1 MAMAKKARQRI
12 SYVLPLANSPGG
24 HRLGVNG
31 LAVDSEQSILY
42 SGGRDGA
49 ICAWDL
55 NLDLRPKEP
64 STNNPFDDPPS
75 SESKPKSATTF
86 RAQTQA
92 HTHWVNDIVLAKNNT
107 ALVSASS
114 DLTVRVWR
122 PLEKDSE
129 PVTIGQHADYVKC
142 LASPG
147 KTANWV
153 ASGGLDRRICL
164 WDLNGGGKQL
174 EIEVGDEDTSEK
186 GSVYALST
194 GSNILA
200 AGGPESIVR
209 LWDSRTGKRITK
221 FVGHTDN
228 VRDILIN
235 EAGDMIMTASS
246 DQTVKVWSMTAGRC
260 MHTLTMHNDSVW
272 SLFSEDPSLGVF
284 YSSDRSGLVA
294 KTDIRGTL
302 GELDDGVSLALAQ
315 ENDGVTRVIASGEHV
330 WTATSSSSINRW
342 ADVDTGSDIQLP
354 EAYQRHRAT
363 SSVSKPRAASPPV
376 TNGQP
381 KKEIPLKSILRIS
394 NTASFPAPTVRDSDS
409 VTNFSL
415 VNGGGKA
422 SEPIV
427 DQDLGVIVPIYTLP
441 EETIEGQ
448 HGLVKHK
455 LLNDRRRV
463 LTLDTAGDVLLWD
476 LLKCIPIKSFGKC
489 HLEDVEPE
497 VNTMEAVAPW
507 CSLDTRTGRLA
518 VVLEEYNCFDA
529 EMYADEL
536 ELQDDVEFREDQ
548 RINLGKWILRYIFS
562 RLVDEQIKKDEA
574 FRAELNESAKA
585 RREASPPSSIIIP
598 NASVTAWDQ
607 QGTLT
612 PRANGAHYSAMTPGM
627 GIGVATPG
635 LGSHLPSVSE
645 DGGPLDKRGSQASR
659 SSVEKPD
666 YFGSSAITNDPPK
679 QTVVTTSDS
688 QDAKSPAVDTEKENN
703 GKDSSKS
710 FGMKFRKGMSF
721 GTKKLGRSSSTTMD
735 KPVVLDDSKDK
746 ATDEGSESSEAG
758 DKPPAE
764 KEVEDNFN
772 GTIQKIRNEYDKL
785 LAENPIQEVETG
797 ITPSLPPETP
807 VLKIPGGT
815 TVIIQEETSGGVKDL
830 YRGSVETVGEDAD
843 LIAEKAPMWL
853 GELLLKNK
861 IPLKD
866 PVKVSFI
873 LQPYQDLL
881 PSIAGPD
888 GNARL
893 NANRM
898 LRVKKIL
905 AYVAERIEPASE
917 QPKPEVMKPEDYL
930 DLYCYEQKLPIT
942 MSLATLRAHVWKGGA
957 DVLLYYKS
965 NGTRTIRSE
974 RLTQENEDGERNSGD
989 TGNGNGITGAGTG
1002 NGNGAAAPATGG
1014 GTTSFVGS

>member
-55 NLDLRPKEP
+55 NLDLRRKEP
-64 STNNPFDDPPS
+64 NDEDTFDEPS
-75 SESKPKSATTF
+75 SEFKPKSATTF

-92 HTHWVNDIVLAKNNT
+92 HTHWVNDVVLAQNNT
-107 ALVSASS
+107 VLVSASS
-114 DLTVRVWR
+114 DLTVRIWR

-147 KTANWV
+147 SAANWV

-164 WDLNGGGKQL
+164 WDLNGAGKQL

-194 GSNILA
+194 GSHILA

-272 SLFSEDPSLGVF
+272 SLFSDDPSLGVF

-302 GELDDGVSLALAQ
+302 GELDDGISLALAQ
-315 ENDGVTRVIASGEHV
+315 ENDGVTRVIASGDHI

-354 EAYQRHRAT
+354 DAYQRHRAS
-363 SSVSKPRAASPPV
+363 SSVSRPRGASPPV
-376 TNGQP
+376 TNGHS

-394 NTASFPAPTVRDSDS
+394 NTASFPASTVRDSDS
-409 VTNFSL
+409 VANFSITS
-415 VNGGGKA
+415 GGRIA
-422 SEPIV
+422 SEPIL
-427 DQDLGVIVPIYTLP
+427 DPDLGLIVPIHSLP

-476 LLKCIPIKSFGKC
+476 LLKCIPVQSFGKC

-536 ELQDDVEFREDQ
+536 EIIDDVEFREDQ

-562 RLVDEQIKKDEA
+562 RLVDEHIKKDEA
-574 FRAELNESAKA
+574 FRTELNEIVKA
-585 RREASPPSSIIIP
+585 RQEANPPAATNIPSSP
-598 NASVTAWDQ
+598 ATAGDQ
-607 QGTLT
+607 QGSLT
-612 PRANGAHYSAMTPGM
+612 PRANGNPYPAITPGM
-627 GIGVATPG
+627 GIGIATPAP
-635 LGSHLPSVSE
+635 GSHLPSVSE

-659 SSVEKPD
+659 SSADKAD
-666 YFGSSAITNDPPK
+666 YFGNSAISSEPPK
-679 QTVVTTSDS
+679 QPVVTTSDS
-688 QDAKSPAVDTEKENN
+688 QEVPKSPALDPEKENN
-703 GKDSSKS
+703 GKDSSTS
-710 FGMKFRKGMSF
+710 FGKKFRKGMAF

-735 KPVVLDDSKDK
+735 KPIVLEDNKDK
-746 ATDEGSESSEAG
+746 AIDEGSEYSEAG
-758 DKPPAE
+758 DKLQVE

-772 GTIQKIRNEYDKL
+772 GVIQKIRNEYDRL
-785 LAENPIQEVETG
+785 IAENPAQEVESG
-797 ITPSLPPETP
+797 ITPSLVNETP
-807 VLKIPGGT
+807 VLNIPGGT

-843 LIAEKAPMWL
+843 IIGERAPMWL
-853 GELLLKNK
+853 GDLLLQNK

-866 PVKVSFI
+866 PVKVSFV

-881 PSIAGPD
+881 PSIAGAD

-905 AYVAERIEPASE
+905 AYVAERIEPAIE
-917 QPKPEVMKPEDYL
+917 QPDAEEMKPEDYL

-957 DVLLYYKS
+957 DVMLYYKS
-965 NGTRTIRSE
+965 NGKRNIKYE
-974 RLTQENEDGERNSGD
+974 KAVGEPGERGQGGINAGSGM
-989 TGNGNGITGAGTG
+989 GIGTT
-1002 NGNGAAAPATGG
+1002 APFGGGGG
-1014 GTTSFVGS
+1014 GTTSYVGP

>member
-55 NLDLRPKEP
+55 NLDLRQKEP
-64 STNNPFDDPPS
+64 NNEDIFDEPS
-75 SESKPKSATTF
+75 SEFRPKSATTF

-92 HTHWVNDIVLAKNNT
+92 HTHWVNDVVLAQNNT
-107 ALVSASS
+107 VLVSASS
-114 DLTVRVWR
+114 DLTVRIWR

-147 KTANWV
+147 SAANWV

-164 WDLNGGGKQL
+164 WDLNGAGKQL

-194 GSNILA
+194 GSHILA

-272 SLFSEDPSLGVF
+272 SLFSDDPSLGVF

-302 GELDDGVSLALAQ
+302 GELDDGISLALAQ
-315 ENDGVTRVIASGEHV
+315 ENDGVTRVIASGDHI

-354 EAYQRHRAT
+354 DAYQRHRAS
-363 SSVSKPRAASPPV
+363 SSVSRPRGASPPV
-376 TNGQP
+376 TNGHS

-394 NTASFPAPTVRDSDS
+394 NTASFPASTGRDSDS
-409 VTNFSL
+409 VANFSITS
-415 VNGGGKA
+415 GGRIA
-422 SEPIV
+422 SEPIL
-427 DQDLGVIVPIYTLP
+427 DPDLGLIVPIHVLP

-476 LLKCIPIKSFGKC
+476 LLKCIPVQSFGKC

-536 ELQDDVEFREDQ
+536 EVTDDVEFREDQ

-562 RLVDEQIKKDEA
+562 RLVDEHIKKDEA
-574 FRAELNESAKA
+574 FRTELNETVKA
-585 RREASPPSSIIIP
+585 RQEVNPPTAINIP
-598 NASVTAWDQ
+598 NSPTTAWDQ
-607 QGTLT
+607 QGSLT
-612 PRANGAHYSAMTPGM
+612 PRANGNPYPAMT
-627 GIGVATPG
+627 
-635 LGSHLPSVSE
+635 LE
-645 DGGPLDKRGSQASR
+645 WK
-659 SSVEKPD
+659 
-666 YFGSSAITNDPPK
+666 
-679 QTVVTTSDS
+679 TT
-688 QDAKSPAVDTEKENN
+688 
-703 GKDSSKS
+703 
-710 FGMKFRKGMSF
+710 
-721 GTKKLGRSSSTTMD
+721 
-735 KPVVLDDSKDK
+735 KDK
-746 ATDEGSESSEAG
+746 AIDEGSESSEAG
-758 DKPPAE
+758 DKLPVE

-772 GTIQKIRNEYDKL
+772 GVVQKIRNEYDRL
-785 LAENPIQEVETG
+785 IAENPAQEVESA
-797 ITPSLPPETP
+797 ITPSL
-807 VLKIPGGT
+807 
-815 TVIIQEETSGGVKDL
+815 EETSGGVKDL

-843 LIAEKAPMWL
+843 IIGKRAPMWL
-853 GELLLKNK
+853 GDLLLQNK

-881 PSIAGPD
+881 PSIAGAD

-917 QPKPEVMKPEDYL
+917 QPDPEELKPEDYL

-957 DVLLYYKS
+957 DVMLYYKS
-965 NGTRTIRSE
+965 NGKRNIKYEKAVGES
-974 RLTQENEDGERNSGD
+974 GERGQGGINAGSGM
-989 TGNGNGITGAGTG
+989 GI
-1002 NGNGAAAPATGG
+1002 
-1014 GTTSFVGS
+1014 GTTAPMRREWEKDVREVRRIFGYGWLAGAFGA

>member
-55 NLDLRPKEP
+55 NLDLRPKE
-64 STNNPFDDPPS
+64 SSLRNPFDDPS
-75 SESKPKSATTF
+75 SESTPKSATTF

-92 HTHWVNDIVLAKNNT
+92 HTHWVNDVVLAKNNT

-122 PLEKDSE
+122 PLEKDNE

-147 KTANWV
+147 SAANWV

-164 WDLNGGGKQL
+164 WDLNGAGKQL

-194 GSNILA
+194 GSHILA

-235 EAGDMIMTASS
+235 QAGDMIMTASS

-302 GELDDGVSLALAQ
+302 GELDDGISLALAQ
-315 ENDGVTRVIASGEHV
+315 ENDGVTRVIASGEHI

-354 EAYQRHRAT
+354 GAYQRHRAT
-363 SSVSKPRAASPPV
+363 SSVSRPRGASPPI
-376 TNGQP
+376 TNGNS

-409 VTNFSL
+409 VTDFSTMS
-415 VNGGGKA
+415 GGRKP

-427 DQDLGVIVPIYTLP
+427 DPDLGLIVPIHALP

-463 LTLDTAGDVLLWD
+463 LTLDTAGDVLMWD
-476 LLKCIPIKSFGKC
+476 LLKCVPIQSFGKC

-536 ELQDDVEFREDQ
+536 EINDDVEFREDQ

-562 RLVDEQIKKDEA
+562 RLVDEQIKKDEVH
-574 FRAELNESAKA
+574 RAELNEIVKA
-585 RREASPPSSIIIP
+585 RQEANPPISINIP
-598 NASVTAWDQ
+598 NASTTAWDQ
-607 QGTLT
+607 QGSLT
-612 PRANGAHYSAMTPGM
+612 PRANGNHYPATPGM
-627 GIGVATPG
+627 GIGIATPG
-635 LGSHLPSVSE
+635 PGSFLPSVSE

-659 SSVEKPD
+659 SSAEKPD
-666 YFGSSAITNDPPK
+666 YFGSSAIANDPPK
-679 QTVVTTSDS
+679 QPVVTNSDS
-688 QDAKSPAVDTEKENN
+688 QDPKSPAVDTEKESN
-703 GKDSSKS
+703 GKDSSTS
-710 FGMKFRKGMSF
+710 FGKKFRKGMSF

-735 KPVVLDDSKDK
+735 KPVALDDNKDK

-758 DKPPAE
+758 DKLPAE

-772 GTIQKIRNEYDKL
+772 GVIQKIRNEYERL
-785 LAENPIQEVETG
+785 IAENPAQEVESG
-797 ITPSLPPETP
+797 ITPSLTPETP

-815 TVIIQEETSGGVKDL
+815 TIIIQEETSGGVKDL
-830 YRGSVETVGEDAD
+830 YRGSVETVGEDANI
-843 LIAEKAPMWL
+843 IAEKAPMWL

-873 LQPYQDLL
+873 LQPYQDIL

-957 DVLLYYKS
+957 DVMLYYKS
-965 NGTRTIRSE
+965 NGRRSIKYE
-974 RLTQENEDGERNSGD
+974 KLTEESVEGEQNSGD
-989 TGNGNGITGAGTG
+989 LGSGSGITGAGVGSGT
-1002 NGNGAAAPATGG
+1002 AAPATGG
-1014 GTTSFVGS
+1014 GTTSFVG

>member
-147 KTANWV
+147 NTANWV

-315 ENDGVTRVIASGEHV
+315 ENDGVTRVIASGEHI

-342 ADVDTGSDIQLP
+342 ADVDTGSDMKFP
-354 EAYQRHRAT
+354 EAYQRHRA
-363 SSVSKPRAASPPV
+363 SSSASKPRAASPPV

-394 NTASFPAPTVRDSDS
+394 NTASFPAPAIRDSDS
-409 VTNFSL
+409 VTNFSV

-427 DQDLGVIVPIYTLP
+427 DQDLGVIIPIHTLP

-476 LLKCIPIKSFGKC
+476 LLKCMPVKSFGKC

-536 ELQDDVEFREDQ
+536 ELQDDIEFREDQ
-548 RINLGKWILRYIFS
+548 RINLGKWILRHIFS

-585 RREASPPSSIIIP
+585 RREASSPTSIIIP
-598 NASVTAWDQ
+598 NASATAWDQ
-607 QGTLT
+607 QGSLT
-612 PRANGAHYSAMTPGM
+612 PRANGTHYPAMTPGM

-659 SSVEKPD
+659 SSAEKPD

-679 QTVVTTSDS
+679 QPVLTTNDG
-688 QDAKSPAVDTEKENN
+688 QEAKSPPVDTEKENN

-735 KPVVLDDSKDK
+735 KPVVLDDNKDK

-772 GTIQKIRNEYDKL
+772 GTIQKIRNEYDRL
-785 LAENPIQEVETG
+785 LAENPAQEVETG

-965 NGTRTIRSE
+965 NGKRIIRSE
-974 RLTQENEDGERNSGD
+974 KLIQENGDGEQNSGD
-989 TGNGNGITGAGTG
+989 AGNGNGITGAGTG
-1002 NGNGAAAPATGG
+1002 AGNGAAAPVTG

>member
-1 MAMAKKARQRI
+1 MAKKARQRI

-31 LAVDSEQSILY
+31 LAVDSEQSILNCGKQWAHRLTRPRY

-55 NLDLRPKEP
+55 NLDLRRKE
-64 STNNPFDDPPS
+64 SYAEDPFDEQS
-75 SESKPKSATTF
+75 FESKPASATTF

-92 HTHWVNDIVLAKNNT
+92 HTHWVNDVVLAKNNT

-147 KTANWV
+147 SAANWV

-164 WDLNGGGKQL
+164 WDLNGAGKQL

-194 GSNILA
+194 GSHILA

-302 GELDDGVSLALAQ
+302 GELDDGISLALAQ
-315 ENDGVTRVIASGEHV
+315 ENDGVTRVIASGEHI

-354 EAYQRHRAT
+354 EAYQRHRT
-363 SSVSKPRAASPPV
+363 SSSVSRPSGASPPP
-376 TNGQP
+376 TSGHS

-394 NTASFPAPTVRDSDS
+394 NTASFPASTLRDSDS
-409 VTNFSL
+409 ATNFSITS
-415 VNGGGKA
+415 GGRKT
-422 SEPIV
+422 SEPIL
-427 DQDLGVIVPIYTLP
+427 DPDLGLIVPFHALP

-476 LLKCIPIKSFGKC
+476 LLKCKPVQSFGKC

-536 ELQDDVEFREDQ
+536 DLKDDIEFREDQ

-562 RLVDEQIKKDEA
+562 RLIDEQIKKDQV
-574 FRAELNESAKA
+574 FRTELNETAKA
-585 RREASPPSSIIIP
+585 RQEANPPISIIIP
-598 NASVTAWDQ
+598 NSSITAWDQ
-607 QGTLT
+607 HGSLT
-612 PRANGAHYSAMTPGM
+612 PRANGNYYPAMTPGM
-627 GIGVATPG
+627 GIGIATPAPG
-635 LGSHLPSVSE
+635 NLPSVSE
-645 DGGPLDKRGSQASR
+645 DGGPLDKRGSHASR
-659 SSVEKPD
+659 SSAEKAD
-666 YFGSSAITNDPPK
+666 YFGSSAIANDPPK
-679 QTVVTTSDS
+679 QPVVTTSDS
-688 QDAKSPAVDTEKENN
+688 QEVPKSPAIDPEKENN
-703 GKDSSKS
+703 GKDSSTS
-710 FGMKFRKGMSF
+710 FGKKFRKGMSF

-735 KPVVLDDSKDK
+735 KPVVLDDNKDK

-758 DKPPAE
+758 DKLPAE
-764 KEVEDNFN
+764 REVEDNFN
-772 GTIQKIRNEYDKL
+772 GVIQKIRNEYDRL
-785 LAENPIQEVETG
+785 ITENAAQEVESG
-797 ITPSLPPETP
+797 LTPSLPSETP

-843 LIAEKAPMWL
+843 IIGERAPMWL

-861 IPLKD
+861 IPIKD
-866 PVKVSFI
+866 PIKVSFI

-905 AYVAERIEPASE
+905 AYVAERIEPLSE
-917 QPKPEVMKPEDYL
+917 QPDPKEMKPEDYL
-930 DLYCYEQKLPIT
+930 ELYCYEQKLPIT
-942 MSLATLRAHVWKGGA
+942 MSLATLRAHIWKGGA
-957 DVLLYYKS
+957 DVMLYYKS
-965 NGTRTIRSE
+965 NGRRSIKYE
-974 RLTQENEDGERNSGD
+974 KVIEEVGEAQQNI
-989 TGNGNGITGAGTG
+989 GNGGSGSGG
-1002 NGNGAAAPATGG
+1002 GAAAPAGV
-1014 GTTSFVGS
+1014 TTSFVGP

>member
-55 NLDLRPKEP
+55 NLDLRRKE
-64 STNNPFDDPPS
+64 SNEDIFDEPS
-75 SESKPKSATTF
+75 SESKPIAATTF

-92 HTHWVNDIVLAKNNT
+92 HTHWVNDVVLAQNNT

-114 DLTVRVWR
+114 DLTVRIWR

-147 KTANWV
+147 SAANWV

-164 WDLNGGGKQL
+164 WDLNGAGKQL

-194 GSNILA
+194 GSHILA

-272 SLFSEDPSLGVF
+272 SLFSDDPSLGVF

-302 GELDDGVSLALAQ
+302 GELDDGISLALAQ
-315 ENDGVTRVIASGEHV
+315 ENDGVTRVIASGGHV

-354 EAYQRHRAT
+354 DAYQRHRAS
-363 SSVSKPRAASPPV
+363 SSVSRPRGALPPV
-376 TNGQP
+376 INGHS

-394 NTASFPAPTVRDSDS
+394 NTASFPASTVRDSDS
-409 VTNFSL
+409 VANFSITS
-415 VNGGGKA
+415 GGRIA
-422 SEPIV
+422 SEPIL
-427 DQDLGVIVPIYTLP
+427 DPDLGLIVPIHALP

-476 LLKCIPIKSFGKC
+476 LLKCIPVQSFGKC

-536 ELQDDVEFREDQ
+536 EIKDDVEFKEDQ

-562 RLVDEQIKKDEA
+562 RLVDEHIKKDQA
-574 FRAELNESAKA
+574 FRTELNETVKA
-585 RREASPPSSIIIP
+585 RQEANPSSAINIP
-598 NASVTAWDQ
+598 NSPTTAWDQ
-607 QGTLT
+607 QGSST
-612 PRANGAHYSAMTPGM
+612 PRANGNPYPAMTPGM
-627 GIGVATPG
+627 GIGIATPAP
-635 LGSHLPSVSE
+635 GSHLPFVSE

-659 SSVEKPD
+659 SSADKAD
-666 YFGSSAITNDPPK
+666 YFGNSAISSDPPK
-679 QTVVTTSDS
+679 QPTVTTSDS
-688 QDAKSPAVDTEKENN
+688 QEVPKSPALDPEKENN
-703 GKDSSKS
+703 GKDSSTS
-710 FGMKFRKGMSF
+710 FGKKFRKGMAF

-735 KPVVLDDSKDK
+735 KPIVLEDTKDK
-746 ATDEGSESSEAG
+746 AIDEGSESSEAG
-758 DKPPAE
+758 DKIPVE

-772 GTIQKIRNEYDKL
+772 GVVQKIRNEYDRL
-785 LAENPIQEVETG
+785 IAENPTQEVETG
-797 ITPSLPPETP
+797 ITPSLINETP

-843 LIAEKAPMWL
+843 IIGKRAPMWL
-853 GELLLKNK
+853 GDLLLQNK

-881 PSIAGPD
+881 PSIAGSD

-917 QPKPEVMKPEDYL
+917 QPKPEEMKPEDYL
-930 DLYCYEQKLPIT
+930 ELYCYEQKLPIT
-942 MSLATLRAHVWKGGA
+942 MSLATLRAHIWKGGA
-957 DVLLYYKS
+957 DVMLYYKS
-965 NGTRTIRSE
+965 NGRRNIKYE
-974 RLTQENEDGERNSGD
+974 KAVGEHGERGQGGINA
-989 TGNGNGITGAGTG
+989 GNGMGIGTTMPVG
-1002 NGNGAAAPATGG
+1002 GSGG
-1014 GTTSFVGS
+1014 GTTSYVGP

>member
-31 LAVDSEQSILY
+31 LAVDR
-42 SGGRDGA
+42 GRDGA

-55 NLDLRPKEP
+55 NLDLRAKESYP
-64 STNNPFDDPPS
+64 EDSFDGLS

-92 HTHWVNDIVLAKNNT
+92 HTHWVNDVVLAKNNT

-122 PLEKDSE
+122 PLERDSE

-142 LASPG
+142 LASPDNN
-147 KTANWV
+147 ANWV

-164 WDLNGGGKQL
+164 WDLNGAGKQL

-186 GSVYALST
+186 GSIYALST
-194 GSNILA
+194 GSHILA

-294 KTDIRGTL
+294 KTDIRGTM
-302 GELDDGVSLALAQ
+302 GELDDGISLALAQ
-315 ENDGVTRVIASGEHV
+315 ENDGVTRVIASGEHI

-354 EAYQRHRAT
+354 EAYQRHRA
-363 SSVSKPRAASPPV
+363 SSSMSRPRGASPPV
-376 TNGQP
+376 TNGQT

-394 NTASFPAPTVRDSDS
+394 NTVRFPASTVRESDS
-409 VTNFSL
+409 VTNFSMMS
-415 VNGGGKA
+415 GGRKT

-427 DQDLGVIVPIYTLP
+427 DPDFGLVVPIHTLP

-476 LLKCIPIKSFGKC
+476 LLKCMPVQSFGKC
-489 HLEDVEPE
+489 HLEDIEPE

-536 ELQDDVEFREDQ
+536 KVEDVVEFRDDQ

-562 RLVDEQIKKDEA
+562 RLVDEHIKKDEA
-574 FRAELNESAKA
+574 FRTELNETIKAKQDTYPPN
-585 RREASPPSSIIIP
+585 SINIPPSSI
-598 NASVTAWDQ
+598 TTWDE
-607 QGTLT
+607 QGSLT
-612 PRANGAHYSAMTPGM
+612 PRANGNNYPAMTPGM
-627 GIGVATPG
+627 GIGIATPAP
-635 LGSHLPSVSE
+635 GSHLPSVSE

-659 SSVEKPD
+659 SSAEKPD
-666 YFGSSAITNDPPK
+666 YFGTSAITSDPPR
-679 QTVVTTSDS
+679 Q
-688 QDAKSPAVDTEKENN
+688 PAVISSDGQEVPKSLAVDPEKENN
-703 GKDSSKS
+703 VKDSSTS
-710 FGMKFRKGMSF
+710 FGKKFRKGMSF
-721 GTKKLGRSSSTTMD
+721 GTKKLGRSSSTTID
-735 KPVVLDDSKDK
+735 KPIVLDDNKDK

-758 DKPPAE
+758 DKFPVE
-764 KEVEDNFN
+764 KEVADNFN
-772 GTIQKIRNEYDKL
+772 GVIQKIRNEYDRL
-785 LAENPIQEVETG
+785 IAETPSREVESG
-797 ITPSLPPETP
+797 IMPSLSNETP

-843 LIAEKAPMWL
+843 FIGERAPMWL
-853 GELLLKNK
+853 GDLLLKNK
-861 IPLKD
+861 TPLKD

-905 AYVAERIEPASE
+905 AYVAERIEPLGE
-917 QPKPEVMKPEDYL
+917 QPDPKDCKPEDYL
-930 DLYCYEQKLPIT
+930 ELFCYEQKLPIS
-942 MSLATLRAHVWKGGA
+942 MSLATLRAHIWKGGA
-957 DVLLYYKS
+957 DVMLYYKS
-965 NGTRTIRSE
+965 NGKRSIKYE
-974 RLTQENEDGERNSGD
+974 RVVEEAREAREAEHNV
-989 TGNGNGITGAGTG
+989 GNVGIGITGAGAG
-1002 NGNGAAAPATGG
+1002 AGAAAPSGR
-1014 GTTSFVGS
+1014 TTSYVGP